1 MTKINY
7 KEINTLAQ
15 LREAKKVLKYR
26 MKSADEEAKDGF
38 IYKTVNKLFSKVEDN
53 STTFQTPVGS
63 GVNTALNFIS
73 NQAQNRFKMGKTAQT
88 ILSIAV
94 VVAAPIIAK
103 KIQDMID
110 DKF

>member
-1 MTKINY
+1 MKKMNY

-15 LREAKKVLKYR
+15 LREAKHELKLR
-26 MKSADEEAKDGF
+26 MKNADEEAKDGF
-38 IYKTVNKLFSKVEDN
+38 IYKTVNKLFNKVEDN
-53 STTFQTPVGS
+53 ASSFQTPVGS

-73 NQAQNRFKMGKTAQT
+73 NQAQSRFNMGNTAKTV
-88 ILSIAV
+88 LSIAV

-103 KIQDMID
+103 KIQDMIN